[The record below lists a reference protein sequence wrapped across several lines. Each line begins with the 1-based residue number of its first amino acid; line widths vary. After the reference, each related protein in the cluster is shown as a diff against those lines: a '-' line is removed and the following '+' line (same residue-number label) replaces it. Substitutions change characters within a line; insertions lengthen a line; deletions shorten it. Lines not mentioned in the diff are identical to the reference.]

1 MTRDLQNRAQEHIN
15 RNEWDQAVDLLE
27 QAEQQE
33 PENPYVLGP
42 LAFCYSRLKRHTQ
55 AIGLYEKL
63 CELQPDVAR
72 WPYGLGY
79 QYYDQQQYAEAMEY
93 FDRALEIEPSYIV
106 VLYRKGYA
114 LSTIKGKEG
123 QALTTF
129 ERCREAFQALPEGDA
144 KERECK
150 HYADACYQQGK
161 LFLKVG
167 NRRLA
172 EERLLEAAEMK
183 GNEPDVHYVL
193 GKTFLKTERFD
204 EAIDSLE
211 TARRLSRHPQ
221 HYILDFLAR
230 AYAGAGQLQEA
241 LRVYEQMPPAIRNR
255 PYILRNL
262 GDVYIQLEQWDRAE
276 QTLREAVNKEHRNHN
291 GHYRLGV
298 VYQRLCKWPEAAQ
311 EFRTAIELR
320 QRHYNVPF
328 PEAAGALEALLAER
342 PEAANAAVPKQTAP
356 PTSPSGRPVARVK
369 KYFDDRGFGFLE
381 IEDGERDLFFHITQV
396 RDRESVEVGEYLE
409 YSIGEGRKGPEAVD
423 LRVVEP

>member
-1 MTRDLQNRAQEHIN
+1 MTRDLQNRAQEHVN

-27 QAEQQE
+27 QAEQQD
-33 PENPYVLGP
+33 PENPYVLGQ

-72 WPYGLGY
+72 WLYGLGY
-79 QYYDQQQYAEAMEY
+79 QYYDQQQYAEAIEY

-123 QALTTF
+123 QTLTTF

-144 KERECK
+144 KERERK

-167 NRRLA
+167 NCRLA
-172 EERLLEAAEMK
+172 KERLLEAAEMK

-204 EAIDSLE
+204 EAIDSLK
-211 TARRLSRHPQ
+211 TARRLSRRPQ

-255 PYILRNL
+255 PYILRNM
-262 GDVYIQLEQWDRAE
+262 GDVYIQLEQWDTAE
-276 QTLREAVNKEHRNHN
+276 QILREAVNREHRNHN
-291 GHYRLGV
+291 GHYQLGV
-298 VYQRLCKWPEAAQ
+298 VYQRLCRWPEAAQ

-328 PEAAGALEALLAER
+328 PEAEGALEALLAEH

-356 PTSPSGRPVARVK
+356 PPSPSGRPVARVK

>member
-79 QYYDQQQYAEAMEY
+79 QYYDQQQYAEAIEY

-369 KYFDDRGFGFLE
+369 KYLDDRGFGFLE